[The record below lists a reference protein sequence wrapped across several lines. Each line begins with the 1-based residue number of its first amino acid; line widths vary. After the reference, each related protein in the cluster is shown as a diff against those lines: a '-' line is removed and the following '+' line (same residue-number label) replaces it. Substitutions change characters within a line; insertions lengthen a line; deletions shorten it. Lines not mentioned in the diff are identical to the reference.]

1 MSPGTENRD
10 GLFWARI
17 DILAQ
22 KKFLKNFQ
30 DQKLFAPMG
39 TKYYFGQ
46 KWVFDEMRPCGIK
59 YYFDQNLVFDDMRT
73 YGIK

>member
-22 KKFLKNFQ
+22 NFFFKKFQ

-46 KWVFDEMRPCGIK
+46 KLFFDEMRP
-59 YYFDQNLVFDDMRT
+59 
-73 YGIK
+73 YGINSKI